1 MELYFFG
8 RFQTKSDQAAA
19 FGELTLFSLHSRCAQ
34 EAAFYFHAEPQ
45 HTVEFLENA
54 KPLLAQLAETT
65 RTQQI
70 A

>member
-1 MELYFFG
+1 MELHFFG

-19 FGELTLFSLHSRCAQ
+19 FGELTLFFLHSRWAE
-34 EAAFYFHAEPQ
+34 EAAFDFHAEQQ

-54 KPLLAQLAETT
+54 KRLLAQLPETT

>member
-8 RFQTKSDQAAA
+8 RFQTKSDQAAL
-19 FGELTLFSLHSRCAQ
+19 FGELTLFFLHSRCAD
-34 EAAFYFHAEPQ
+34 EAAFDFHAEQQ

-54 KPLLAQLAETT
+54 RPLLAQRPETT
-65 RTQQI
+65 RTPQI